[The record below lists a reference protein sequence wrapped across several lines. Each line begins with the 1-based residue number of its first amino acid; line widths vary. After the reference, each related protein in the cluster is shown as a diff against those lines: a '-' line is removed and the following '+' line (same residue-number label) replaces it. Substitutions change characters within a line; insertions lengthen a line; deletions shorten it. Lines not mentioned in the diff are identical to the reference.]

1 MTDRP
6 NNPYSAPAS
15 QVDDG
20 IPDGFS
26 WTVALLAGSAGFG
39 AAYTIG
45 SLLSPLWQHLLIG
58 SGVPIEQLYYA
69 CSFAAWRRRH
79 DSHVRHRFCRPSRRL
94 SLAFPVLVQ
103 RAVHPAAPS
112 LCADRSASVAQIG
125 SSAMSL
131 TGLNARGG

>member
-69 CSFAAWRRRH
+69 FVVLLCCMAPPPRFPCTSSFLQAISA
-79 DSHVRHRFCRPSRRL
+79 FIPRL
-94 SLAFPVLVQ
+94 SRSGPTRCPSCCPFPV
-103 RAVHPAAPS
+103 R
-112 LCADRSASVAQIG
+112 
-125 SSAMSL
+125 
-131 TGLNARGG
+131 

>member
-69 CSFAAWRRRH
+69 FGASFAVNLVGQLLNA
-79 DSHVRHRFCRPSRRL
+79 L
-94 SLAFPVLVQ
+94 SGILAGYL
-103 RAVHPAAPS
+103 AARYS
-112 LCADRSASVAQIG
+112 RSAPLLIG
-125 SSAMSL
+125 PPAMKPHWAERARQP
-131 TGLNARGG
+131 GLALCI